1 MPTILLVRGW
11 RLFFYMNEGNEPLH
25 IHARKAES
33 ECKFW
38 LRPGTYEIEE
48 AWSYNLGPVLR
59 REVRKIIFDHF
70 ELICEE
76 WRRVFGGTG
85 REGN

>member
-11 RLFFYMNEGNEPLH
+11 RLFFYMNEGNEPTH

-38 LRPGTYEIEE
+38 ISPGAYEIEE
-48 AWSYNLGPVLR
+48 AWSYNLSPVMR
-59 REVRKIIFDHF
+59 REIRKIIFDHF
-70 ELICEE
+70 DLICEE
-76 WRRVFGGTG
+76 WRRVFGGES